1 MSKEAAQTMIKLDFL
16 SNDYKERKTPAQI
29 VEEAIAVDIIT
40 GKIPSGKRLNETT
53 LCERFA
59 MSRTPIREILRRIEG
74 SGLARSVPNRGVFA
88 VGLTSTDIDD
98 YFYLKSILEVQC
110 TRWAIERIDK
120 ELMELLEE
128 TFDFM
133 QFYTMSNDLPKI
145 LRINDG
151 FDAIIYNA
159 SQNKEIEKRLAR
171 YSFILKH
178 ATADVTYPLNYLP
191 TVLEEHRA
199 IFEAFKAKD
208 PDAGAEA
215 TQIHMYKTML
225 RRK

>member
-1 MSKEAAQTMIKLDFL
+1 
-16 SNDYKERKTPAQI
+16 
-29 VEEAIAVDIIT
+29 
-40 GKIPSGKRLNETT
+40 
-53 LCERFA
+53 

-215 TQIHMYKTML
+215 AQIHMYKTML